1 MAENTITGL
10 VPDIYEGLDIVS
22 REMTGMIPSVTR
34 NASAERAAVGQNIR
48 VDVEPAGNVSDITPA
63 MTIPEPTGQTSGY
76 TDIVITKSRAAEFG
90 FIGEQVKGLNTGP
103 GFPSVRAQKIA
114 QAIRAVVNEV
124 EADLCGL
131 QSTFSRAVGTAGT
144 TPFATINDYT
154 DATFARKVLKDNG
167 GDFNAR
173 IVMDTTAGATLL
185 GKQGAVNSA
194 GTDLIM
200 SQGILVDRAGMP
212 LRESGFVVDHVAGT
226 GASATT
232 NDAGYAVGATVLTLA
247 SAGTGTILAGDVVTF
262 AGDANKYVVA
272 SGDADVSGGG
282 TITLA
287 APGLRVAMSAA
298 TKAITMVASSTRNM
312 AFSENALVL
321 ASRAPA
327 LPTEGDNASDRML
340 ITDPRSGLTMEF
352 ALYKGYRKVR
362 YEVSL
367 AWGVKNIKPEHTA
380 LILG

>member
-48 VDVEPAGNVSDITPA
+48 VDVEPAGNVSNVTPS